1 MKILSGTD
9 AETDAEI
16 YLLANRGESLPD
28 SLTAAQKERV
38 LRGLDAGLDVVEL
51 ADNKLRFFVVADDVA
66 EKYRER
72 GAAVTARLNA
82 LRVGTAELRNSE
94 ELTDGAWWFS
104 EGMALSN
111 YRFVKHRSAHTS
123 EKKRNTFHTLVLSNL
138 PAEKVDELKRVVD
151 AVFTARDWV
160 NEPHSH
166 QTADEFIQQIVSKA
180 QPLGVSCEVF
190 GKEQIV
196 EMGMGGVLAVNKGSV
211 DPPAFGV
218 FTWSPEGA
226 VNKRPIVLVGKGIVY
241 DTGGLSLKP
250 TPNSMDIMKC
260 DMAGGAA
267 VAAAL
272 LAVAA
277 NKLPM
282 HVVVLVPAT
291 DNRPGGNAV
300 APGDVITM
308 YDKTTVEVMNT
319 DAEGRL
325 ILADALAYAKKY
337 KPELVVDAATLT
349 GAAMRAIGNS
359 GIAGMGNSKAHMAA
373 IAEAGES
380 VYERVVDLPLWE
392 EYAKEIES
400 DIADLKNLGG
410 ANAGAQTAGKFLEHF
425 TDYPWLHLDIAGPAF
440 LDSASHYRPK
450 GGTGYGV
457 RLLYQF
463 IKNYPQW
470 QTKK

>member
-1 MKILSGTD
+1 MKIISGTNALSD
-9 AETDAEI
+9 AEV
-16 YLLANRGESLPD
+16 YLLENRGDSLPD
-28 SLTAAQKERV
+28 SLTTNQKELV
-38 LRGLDAGLDVVEL
+38 LRGFNAGLDVVEL
-51 ADNKLRFFVVADDVA
+51 SDNKLRFFVVADSVA
-66 EKYRER
+66 EKCREQ
-72 GAAVTARLNA
+72 GAALTARLNA
-82 LRVGTAELRNSE
+82 LRAGTAELRNSE
-94 ELTDGAWWFS
+94 ELNERAWWFA
-104 EGMALSN
+104 EGLALSN
-111 YRFVKHRSAHTS
+111 YRFAKHRSAHTS
-123 EKKRNTFHTLVLSNL
+123 EKTRNTFHTLVLADL
-138 PAEKVDELKRVVD
+138 PGEQVEELNELVD

-166 QTADEFIQQIVSKA
+166 QTAEEFMRQIEGKA
-180 QPLGVSCEVF
+180 RLLGISCEVF
-190 GKEQIV
+190 NKEQIV

-218 FTWSPEGA
+218 FSWKPAGA
-226 VNKRPIVLVGKGIVY
+226 LNEHPIVLVGKGIVY

-277 NKLPM
+277 NKLPL

-337 KPELVVDAATLT
+337 APELVIDAATLT

-359 GIAGMGNSKAHMAA
+359 GIAGMGNSKAHMEAM
-373 IAEAGES
+373 AEAGES
-380 VYERVVDLPLWE
+380 VYERVVNLPLWE

-440 LDSASHYRPK
+440 LDSPSHYRPK

-463 IKNYPQW
+463 LKNYPKW
-470 QTKK
+470 QTKE